1 MISVTARNGIRA
13 LVYITKQS
21 LHSQR
26 VSLSEVA
33 EAVGAPMPYLGKILQ
48 NVTKHRFL
56 SSMKGRG
63 GGFFVT
69 EEQMSE
75 TVFDLLKLIDEPYWI
90 DGCVLGLS
98 SCSNDHPCPMHE
110 YIAPLKNELLEF
122 MCATTLRDLALKV
135 DAGRTFL
142 QLTDNQK

>member
-1 MISVTARNGIRA
+1 MISSTARNGIRA

-21 LHSQR
+21 LHEQR
-26 VSLSEVA
+26 VGLSEVA

-75 TVFDLLKLIDEPYWI
+75 TIFDLLQLIDEPYWV
-90 DGCVLGLS
+90 DGCILGLS
-98 SCSNDHPCPMHE
+98 VCSNDHPCPMHE
-110 YIAPLKNELLEF
+110 YIAPLKYELLGF
-122 MCATTLRDLALKV
+122 MRTTTLRDLAVKV
-135 DAGRTFL
+135 DLGKTFL
-142 QLTDNQK
+142 QLTENQK